1 MVDEK
6 GKSSAT
12 GEQQKPKYQGRRFQ
26 GKRHEGEKKE
36 HILILRYGKGNNYYQ
51 FQQALYKKAL
61 KDYGD
66 LAKLIIQN
74 KY

>member
-26 GKRHEGEKKE
+26 GKRHEGEKK
-36 HILILRYGKGNNYYQ
+36 
-51 FQQALYKKAL
+51 
-61 KDYGD
+61 
-66 LAKLIIQN
+66 
-74 KY
+74 